1 MVSAEL
7 HDSPAMRAAAAA
19 AGEAGRGHGGA
30 LPGALDLAL
39 SCNWML
45 DLFLEA
51 VKEQ

>member
-7 HDSPAMRAAAAA
+7 HDSPAMRAAAE
-19 AGEAGRGHGGA
+19 GEAGRGHGGA